1 MFVLFH
7 QRICGPLAHS
17 LFDRKPIPSDTGNT
31 KFQAAYQK
39 ADASIQRLVD
49 LLAA

>member
-7 QRICGPLAHS
+7 QRICGPLANS
-17 LFDRKPIPSDTGNT
+17 LFHRKPTQSHTPPTPL
-31 KFQAAYQK
+31 QAAYQK
-39 ADASIQRLVD
+39 ADASFQQLVD